1 MFIDSRLSVTD
12 VELKI
17 WSRLLDKR
25 LDKKIVELIKEEYEP
40 QAEGIMFKP
49 TREGGVVLALMLANT
64 TVEVDALGDGARTA
78 IMLASTLTLVSNT
91 AILIEDPEVHQHPGG
106 LAALMKFALKLA
118 KDRSLQLF
126 ISTHSVELVNIVRRI
141 CEELGLGFRVF
152 FMERDYSSGVVDVR
166 VLESFDV
173 DVLQKIGL
181 DPRMLYV
188 I

>member
-1 MFIDSRLSVTD
+1 MR
-12 VELKI
+12 
-17 WSRLLDKR
+17 
-25 LDKKIVELIKEEYEP
+25 
-40 QAEGIMFKP
+40 
-49 TREGGVVLALMLANT
+49 
-64 TVEVDALGDGARTA
+64 
-78 IMLASTLTLVSNT
+78 
-91 AILIEDPEVHQHPGG
+91 
-106 LAALMKFALKLA
+106 FALKLA

-126 ISTHSVELVNIVRRI
+126 ISTHSVELVNIVRRL

-152 FMERDYSSGVVDVR
+152 FMKRDYSSCVVDVR